1 LVEKKV
7 RTYLYSVIL
16 LFFMSLRLLAQTTP
30 PSGYSVGSSAQSQ
43 DVTRQ
48 LNAAQSPMTGSRAVP
63 LQPGTVNLTLL
74 DAIDRGLKYNLGI
87 ILTQQGNES
96 ARAARIRALS
106 ELLPHINARVGGSGQ
121 QVNLAAYGIPFA
133 PGTPSVVGPFALF
146 DARATATENVSVR
159 YLYEKR
165 AADQSLNAAKFSY
178 QNTRDLVVL
187 VTGAS
192 YLQTLADASR
202 VDSVTAQVQT
212 AQALYDQAVNLK
224 NAGMTAGIDVLR
236 AQVEL
241 QAQQQRLLVAQNDYD
256 KQLLSLARVI
266 GIPMGQDF
274 KLTDK
279 IPFAAPVPITFEEAL
294 KRAFDK
300 RSDYKQAQAQ
310 LHSAELLKR
319 AAEAERLPS
328 LALNGDYG
336 VLGPAPANSHG
347 TFTAA
352 AGINIPIFQGRKI
365 EADVIQAE
373 AVRQQREAE
382 LDDLRQRIEYEVRT
396 AFLDVNAATKQLE
409 VATSALDVSRQQVIQ
424 SRDRFSAGVTNTVE
438 VVQAQQQRATAE
450 ENYIASLYAHNVAKL
465 SLARALG
472 ITEEATK
479 RFLGGQH

>member
-1 LVEKKV
+1 
-7 RTYLYSVIL
+7 
-16 LFFMSLRLLAQTTP
+16 MAQVAAP
-30 PSGYSVGSSAQSQ
+30 AGYSVGSPTQSP

-48 LNAAQSPMTGSRAVP
+48 LNAEQTPLAGSRAVP
-63 LQPGTVNLTLL
+63 LQPGMVNLTLL

-87 ILTQQGNES
+87 ILTTQGNQS

-106 ELLPHINARVGGSGQ
+106 ELLPHVSARIGESVQ
-121 QVNLAAYGIPFA
+121 QVNLAAYGIPLPA
-133 PGTPSVVGPFALF
+133 GTPSIVGPFALF
-146 DARATATENVSVR
+146 DTRASMTENLSFQH
-159 YLYEKR
+159 LYEKR
-165 AADQSLNAAKFSY
+165 AADQNVNAARFSY

-192 YLQTLADASR
+192 YLQALSDASR

-224 NAGMTAGIDVLR
+224 NAGMSAGIDVLR

-294 KRAFDK
+294 KRAFEK
-300 RSDYKQAQAQ
+300 RSDYQQAQAQ
-310 LHSAELLKR
+310 LHAAELSKR
-319 AAEAERLPS
+319 AAESQRLPS
-328 LALNGDYG
+328 LGVNGDYG
-336 VLGPAPANSHG
+336 VLGTAPGNSHG

-352 AGINIPIFQGRKI
+352 AGVSIPIFQGRKI
-365 EADVIQAE
+365 EADIIQTE
-373 AVRQQREAE
+373 SVRQQRQAE

-396 AFLDVNAATKQLE
+396 AFLDVNAATKQLA

-438 VVQAQQQRATAE
+438 VVQAQEQRATAE
-450 ENYIASLYAHNVAKL
+450 ENYISSLYAHNVAKL
-465 SLARALG
+465 NLARALG
-472 ITEEATK
+472 VTEEATK

>member
-1 LVEKKV
+1 MQQLSAGE
-7 RTYLYSVIL
+7 
-16 LFFMSLRLLAQTTP
+16 TP
-30 PSGYSVGSSAQSQ
+30 
-43 DVTRQ
+43 
-48 LNAAQSPMTGSRAVP
+48 LTGSRAVP

-106 ELLPHINARVGGSGQ
+106 EMLPHINARIGENVQ
-121 QVNLAAYGIPFA
+121 QVNLAAYGISLG
-133 PGTPSVVGPFALF
+133 PGVPSIVGPFGIFDTRAAL
-146 DARATATENVSVR
+146 TESLSFKS
-159 YLYEKR
+159 LYDKR
-165 AADQSLNAAKFSY
+165 AADQNVQAAKFSY

-192 YLQTLADASR
+192 YLQALADASR

-224 NAGMTAGIDVLR
+224 NAGMIAGIDVLR

-279 IPFAAPVPITFEEAL
+279 IPLAAAVPITFEEAM
-294 KRAFDK
+294 KRAYEK
-300 RSDYKQAQAQ
+300 RSDYQQMQAQ
-310 LHSAELLKR
+310 LKAADLSKR
-319 AAEAERLPS
+319 AAEAQRLPS
-328 LALNGDYG
+328 FGVNGDYG
-336 VLGPAPANSHG
+336 VIGKTPGQSHG

-352 AGINIPIFQGRKI
+352 AGLSIPIFQGGKI

-373 AVRQQREAE
+373 SVRQQRQAQ

-396 AFLDVNAATKQLE
+396 AFLDVTAATRQLE

-424 SRDRFSAGVTNTVE
+424 SRDRFAAGVTNTVE
-438 VVQAQQQRATAE
+438 VVQAQQQQATAE
-450 ENYIASLYAHNVAKL
+450 ENYIGSLYAHNVAKL
-465 SLARALG
+465 NLARALG
-472 ITEEATK
+472 VTEEATK

>member
-1 LVEKKV
+1 MFIKKV
-7 RTYLYSVIL
+7 CAYLIAVIPL
-16 LFFMSLRLLAQTTP
+16 LFMSLHLAAQAAP
-30 PSGYSVGSSAQSQ
+30 PAGYSVGSPAQGI
-43 DVTRQ
+43 DVMQQ
-48 LNAAQSPMTGSRAVP
+48 LNASQNPLSGSRVVP

-106 ELLPHINARVGGSGQ
+106 ELLPHVDARIGESVLQ
-121 QVNLAAYGIPFA
+121 INLAAYGFPPPA
-133 PGTPSVVGPFALF
+133 GTPAVIGPFSVF
-146 DARATATENVSVR
+146 DTRANVTEKLSFQH
-159 YLYEKR
+159 LYEKR
-165 AADQSLNAAKFSY
+165 AADQNLSAAKFSY

-192 YLQTLADASR
+192 YLQALADSSR

-212 AQALYDQAVNLK
+212 AQALYDQALNLK

-274 KLTDK
+274 KLADK
-279 IPFAAPVPITFEEAL
+279 IPFASPVPITFDEAL
-294 KRAFDK
+294 KRAFEK
-300 RSDYKQAQAQ
+300 RSDYQQAQAQ
-310 LHSAELLKR
+310 LRSADLSKR
-319 AAEAERLPS
+319 AAEAQRLPS
-328 LALNGDYG
+328 LGFNGDYG
-336 VLGPAPANSHG
+336 VLGKTPGNSHG

-352 AGINIPIFQGRKI
+352 AGISIPIFQGGKI

-373 AVRQQREAE
+373 SVRQQRQAE

-409 VATSALDVSRQQVIQ
+409 VATSALEVSRQQVIQ
-424 SRDRFSAGVTNTVE
+424 SHDRFSAGVTNTVE
-438 VVQAQQQRATAE
+438 VVQAQEQRATAE
-450 ENYIASLYAHNVAKL
+450 ENYIGSLYAHNVAKL
-465 SLARALG
+465 NLARALG
-472 ITEEATK
+472 VTEDATK

>member
-1 LVEKKV
+1 
-7 RTYLYSVIL
+7 
-16 LFFMSLRLLAQTTP
+16 MSLHLAAQATAP
-30 PSGYSVGSSAQSQ
+30 AGYSVGSPSQ
-43 DVTRQ
+43 NSSVMQQ
-48 LNAAQSPMTGSRAVP
+48 LNAGQSPLTGSRAVP

-87 ILTQQGNES
+87 ILTTQSNES
-96 ARAARIRALS
+96 ARATRLRALS
-106 ELLPHINARVGGSGQ
+106 EMLPHINARAGESVQ
-121 QVNLAAYGIPFA
+121 QVNLAAYGIPLS
-133 PGTPSVVGPFALF
+133 PGTPEIVGPFKIF
-146 DARATATENVSVR
+146 DARAALTESWSFR
-159 YLYEKR
+159 SLYEKR
-165 AADQSLNAAKFSY
+165 AADQNLSAAKFSY

-192 YLQTLADASR
+192 YLQALADASR
-202 VDSVTAQVQT
+202 VASVTAQVQT

-256 KQLLSLARVI
+256 KQLLSLARII

-274 KLTDK
+274 KLIDK
-279 IPFAAPVPITFEEAL
+279 IPFAAPVPITFDEAL
-294 KRAFDK
+294 KRAFEK
-300 RSDYKQAQAQ
+300 RSDYQQSLAQ
-310 LHSAELLKR
+310 LRSADLSKR
-319 AAEAERLPS
+319 AAEAQRLPS
-328 LALNGDYG
+328 FSANGDYG
-336 VLGPAPANSHG
+336 VLGKAPTSSHG

-352 AGINIPIFQGRKI
+352 GGVSIPIFQGGKI

-373 AVRQQREAE
+373 SVRQQRQAE
-382 LDDLRQRIEYEVRT
+382 LDDMRQRIEYEVRT

-438 VVQAQQQRATAE
+438 VVQAQEQQATAE
-450 ENYIASLYAHNVAKL
+450 ENYIGSLYAHNVAKL
-465 SLARALG
+465 NLARALG
-472 ITEEATK
+472 VTEDATK